1 MLSNQAKVE
10 SLVFVSGNEGISI
23 TELAHLTGLLKPAI
37 NEQLELISQKY
48 NSDKTCSFELVQTG
62 ETVKFTTKK
71 AFAPLIKSY
80 FEAPATT
87 TLSQAAIETLAIIA
101 YKQPI
106 TRIDIEEIRGVKA
119 SGMIQKLTALELI
132 KEDGRL
138 DVPGRPILYST
149 TEKFLDHFGIKSLE
163 DLPPLPENDE
173 DQTDANGDS
182 DDPND
187 LMELFEKTIG
197 KEDD

>member
-10 SLVFVSGNEGISI
+10 SLIFVSGNEGISI
-23 TELAHLTGLLKPAI
+23 TDLAHLTGLLKPAI
-37 NEQLELISQKY
+37 NEQLKLLIKKY
-48 NSDKTCSFELVQTG
+48 NTDKTCSFELVQTG

-106 TRIDIEEIRGVKA
+106 DIEEIRGVKA
-119 SGMIQKLTALELI
+119 SGMIQKLMALELI

-149 TEKFLDHFGIKSLE
+149 TEKFLDHFGIKSLNE
-163 DLPPLPENDE
+163 LPPLPQDKVDESNDNEN
-173 DQTDANGDS
+173 
-182 DDPND
+182 DPND

-197 KEDD
+197 KEEE

>member
-163 DLPPLPENDE
+163 DLLPLPENDE
-173 DQTDANGDS
+173 DQKDATGEGE
-182 DDPND
+182 DPND

>member
-1 MLSNQAKVE
+1 MLSNQARIE
-10 SLVFVSGNEGISI
+10 SLIFVSGNEGISI
-23 TELAHLTGLLKPAI
+23 TDLAHLTGLLKPAI
-37 NEQLELISQKY
+37 NEQLKLLVKKY
-48 NSDKTCSFELVQTG
+48 NTDKTCSFELVRNG
-62 ETVKFTTKK
+62 EIVKFTTKK
-71 AFAPLIKSY
+71 AFASLIKSY

-119 SGMIQKLTALELI
+119 SSMIQKLTALELI

-149 TEKFLDHFGIKSLE
+149 TEKFLDHFGIKSLD
-163 DLPPLPENDE
+163 DLPPLPQD
-173 DQTDANGDS
+173 DVDAEGNAES
-182 DDPND
+182 DPDD

-197 KEDD
+197 KEEE

>member
-173 DQTDANGDS
+173 DQTDANGES